1 MNTLGLLLPSSRQ
14 GCGVGEGESRETG
27 SLAGKRRSPHWAPG
41 GRTLGWAPP
50 TDDTP
55 VGAGVQ
61 GLAAGEEAACPDTT
75 LGRDEP
81 CPVHGQS
88 AEEAGLS
95 PVLNGMCQKVTL
107 LQTGL
112 LLQGLRAWSQQVCS
126 RCLLRSSPLEFKIS
140 EQVSVYSINRR
151 KHSHARCPQ
160 RPRGAPSVFTTVHGH
175 GPPCPVTS
183 AWTVV
188 VAGGGFA
195 GLEGG
200 TFAKTLTRP

>member
-1 MNTLGLLLPSSRQ
+1 MGTRRPDT
-14 GCGVGEGESRETG
+14 GVGPS
-27 SLAGKRRSPHWAPG
+27 PG
-41 GRTLGWAPP
+41 GAPP

-88 AEEAGLS
+88 PEEAGLS

-126 RCLLRSSPLEFKIS
+126 RCLL
-140 EQVSVYSINRR
+140 
-151 KHSHARCPQ
+151 
-160 RPRGAPSVFTTVHGH
+160 
-175 GPPCPVTS
+175 
-183 AWTVV
+183 
-188 VAGGGFA
+188 
-195 GLEGG
+195 
-200 TFAKTLTRP
+200 